1 MGRCLE
7 HVSKLN
13 RLKKRNKNLR
23 WQRKHYGYTST
34 LSKRIQ
40 VHYQFYKNVLA
51 LSVTILQP
59 RICERCSI
67 SGKYLSA
74 IISLW

>member
-13 RLKKRNKNLR
+13 RLKKKNKNLR
-23 WQRKHYGYTST
+23 WQGKHYGYTSI

-40 VHYQFYKNVLA
+40 VHYQFYKNFLA

-59 RICERCSI
+59 WICDHCSI